1 MQTFLPYPDFERTA
15 RVLDRT
21 RLGKQRVECI
31 QIVRALTRP
40 TYGWQHHPAVLM
52 WRGHLEALGRYA
64 LTCCTTWTDQG
75 FADTCAATIALD
87 LAEAGVTS
95 VRSQPELAA
104 ADELPRCL
112 GDPAFHRSHQA
123 ALVRKDPEHYGPLFP
138 GVPADLEYV
147 WPTRREQ
154 PDPTPQR
161 AGHARAERAQTTE

>member
-1 MQTFLPYPDFERTA
+1 VRSPARRT
-15 RVLDRT
+15 VGSTT
-21 RLGKQRVECI
+21 RRCSCG
-31 QIVRALTRP
+31 
-40 TYGWQHHPAVLM
+40 AVTS
-52 WRGHLEALGRYA
+52 RR
-64 LTCCTTWTDQG
+64 
-75 FADTCAATIALD
+75 CAATIALN

-104 ADELPRCL
+104 ADELPRWL